1 MNRAIFIGSII
12 LQMLSIDINIVTLN
26 ETADFYGVIVAMD
39 TKFYG

>member
-12 LQMLSIDINIVTLN
+12 LQMLSVDINIVTLN
-26 ETADFYGVIVAMD
+26 ETADFYGVIVAKD